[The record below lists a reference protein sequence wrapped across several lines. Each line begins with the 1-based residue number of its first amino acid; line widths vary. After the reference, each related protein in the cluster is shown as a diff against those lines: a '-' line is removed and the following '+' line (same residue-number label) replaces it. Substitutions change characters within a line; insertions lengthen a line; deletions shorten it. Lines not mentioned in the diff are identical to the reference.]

1 MWPFGLYIVLVLLVV
16 AGMLGVSA
24 VLGQRHREPATGDPF
39 ESGIVGT
46 GPEHV
51 RLSIRFYL
59 VAMFFVVFDLESIFV
74 FAWAVAARPLGWA
87 GYAEMVVFVVVLLLT
102 LLYLVRTGALNWAEA
117 NDARQRPW
125 SSAHGMANPASR
137 ATPGAV

>member
-16 AGMLGVSA
+16 AGMMVASA
-24 VLGQRHREPATGDPF
+24 LLGQRHFEPATGSPF

-51 RLSIRFYL
+51 RLSVRFYFI
-59 VAMFFVVFDLESIFV
+59 AMFFVIFDLESIFI

-87 GYAEMVVFVVVLLLT
+87 GYAEMLVFVFVLVASLF
-102 LLYLVRTGALNWAEA
+102 YLWRVGALDWGQESGV
-117 NDARQRPW
+117 ARLR
-125 SSAHGMANPASR
+125 
-137 ATPGAV
+137 